1 MKDIIIDWF
10 TSWQSQLLLLLA
22 TVAFLAYYIWVEWR
36 PAAMVK
42 FFNGIVKALR
52 NALKSNKTL
61 MCWLYGEK
69 TEATSMPV
77 KIHKHWRSGRW

>member
-42 FFNGIVKALR
+42 LFNNIEKSLR
-52 NALKSNKTL
+52 NALKSNKDL
-61 MCWLYGEK
+61 MRWLYGEK
-69 TEATSMPV
+69 EQETSMPV